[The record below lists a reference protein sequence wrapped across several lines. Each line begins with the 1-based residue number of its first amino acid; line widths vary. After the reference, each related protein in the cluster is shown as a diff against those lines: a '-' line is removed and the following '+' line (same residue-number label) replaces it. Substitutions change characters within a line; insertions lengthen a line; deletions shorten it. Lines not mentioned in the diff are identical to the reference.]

1 VLVIFRSF
9 KQPTEWEKTFT
20 RFSSGKTFISIMYK
34 ELKKAN
40 TKRINNP
47 MTKGQILNRQF
58 SKEEVE
64 VASKYMKK
72 CSTSLAIRELGIN
85 LSLRF
90 RLTPFRLVSS
100 RKQTTNTGEDLS

>member
-1 VLVIFRSF
+1 VSVITRKLTSQLTSVLVIFRSF

-58 SKEEVE
+58 SKW
-64 VASKYMKK
+64 
-72 CSTSLAIRELGIN
+72 
-85 LSLRF
+85 
-90 RLTPFRLVSS
+90 LV
-100 RKQTTNTGEDLS
+100 NT